1 MPTSTPSQVP
11 RETGSSLSG
20 SPLRQLGWSQTVR
33 DSQADHLRTLHD
45 LYAPALWRYAVGL
58 VNDPQLAED
67 VVQEAL
73 LRLWKRPQVLEQDEA
88 AVRAW
93 LFTVVRNLVIDDRRS
108 ARVRRELPSE
118 EVPDR
123 SYADE
128 TDAALD
134 TWLVMDALAQLSE
147 EHRRVIVHA
156 YYVRRS
162 IAEIATELGIPQGT
176 VKSRLHYGIR
186 ALRLAL
192 QERGVTNA

>member
-1 MPTSTPSQVP
+1 MVAPDTPITQ
-11 RETGSSLSG
+11 L
-20 SPLRQLGWSQTVR
+20 LRRAAAGDRAALDAVFG
-33 DSQADHLRTLHD
+33 D
-45 LYAPALWRYAVGL
+45 LYPELRRLAHARLRGRGDGL
-58 VNDPQLAED
+58 GTTTLVHESF
-67 VVQEAL
+67 
-73 LRLWKRPQVLEQDEA
+73 LRLVQSSGLRLEDRHHFFTYA
-88 AVRAW
+88 AK
-93 LFTVVRNLVIDDRRS
+93 TMRNLIIDDRRS
-108 ARVRRELPSE
+108 ARVRRELATE

-123 SYADE
+123 AYADQ

-134 TWLVMDALAQLSE
+134 TWLVTDALAQLSD
-147 EHRRVIVHA
+147 EHRRVIVYA